1 MRNMKFAISEKVVD
15 FYLLAQHI
23 SSEHQKQSLQKNKR
37 LSEYFPNKVL
47 KEQCV

>member
-15 FYLLAQHI
+15 FYLLAQHL
-23 SSEHQKQSLQKNKR
+23 SSGHQKQSLQKKR

>member
-15 FYLLAQHI
+15 FYLLDQHI